1 MIGEWHQKRDYWI
14 TTFRISLTAESCQD
28 RYKNTKSHIII
39 LMLCCSVT
47 QYKRGMNVN
56 NFEYLRPTTIN
67 EAISLHETYGTQAK
81 YIAGGTDVMVK
92 IKEAKLRPQYV
103 ISLNGLKGLDH
114 IIQEKGELRIGSMVT
129 HRMLE
134 LSPIIRK
141 EFPILT
147 DAVENIGSVQIR
159 NVATI
164 GGNVVNAVPS
174 ADSAVPLITLG
185 AEIRLM
191 GLKGERNMPL
201 EDFFVGPGKTRID
214 SGEILSEIVI
224 PKPPSH
230 TGAAYWK
237 HTRRA
242 AMELPIL
249 GVAVLITLDDDMQ
262 TCTEVRIGLGVVAPT
277 PMRAK
282 NAEAVLKGKKIDEEI
297 LKKAGAAAA
306 QECKARDSIRGKAWY
321 RRDMVELFVQ
331 RMAIVAMERAR

>member
-1 MIGEWHQKRDYWI
+1 MNKFDYL
-14 TTFRISLTAESCQD
+14 TPTSIS
-28 RYKNTKSHIII
+28 
-39 LMLCCSVT
+39 
-47 QYKRGMNVN
+47 
-56 NFEYLRPTTIN
+56 
-67 EAISLHETYGTQAK
+67 EAISLHESYGDQAK

-92 IKEAKLRPQYV
+92 IKEGKITPQYV
-103 ISLNGLKGLDH
+103 ISLRHLQGLDH
-114 IIQEKGELRIGSMVT
+114 IIYEKGELKIGAMVT

-134 LSPIIRK
+134 LSPTIRK
-141 EFPILT
+141 EFPILI

-164 GGNVVNAVPS
+164 GGNIVNAVPS

-185 AEIRLM
+185 AEVRVIGPQGKRSM
-191 GLKGERNMPL
+191 AL
-201 EDFFVGPGKTRID
+201 EDFFIGPGKTLLEG
-214 SGEILSEIVI
+214 GEILMEFLI
-224 PKPPSH
+224 PKLPPH

-249 GVAVLITLDDDMQ
+249 GVAVLISLDDDMQ
-262 TCTEVRIGLGVVAPT
+262 TCTEARIGLGVLAPT

-282 NAEAVLKGKKIDEEI
+282 NAEAILKGKKVDEEI
-297 LKKAGAAAA
+297 LKKAGKAAA

-331 RMAIVAMERAR
+331 RMAIVAMKRAR

>member
-1 MIGEWHQKRDYWI
+1 
-14 TTFRISLTAESCQD
+14 
-28 RYKNTKSHIII
+28 
-39 LMLCCSVT
+39 
-47 QYKRGMNVN
+47 VN
-56 NFEYLRPTTIN
+56 DFEYLMPTTTN
-67 EAISLHETYGTQAK
+67 EAISLHESYGEGAK
-81 YIAGGTDVMVK
+81 YIAGGTDVIVK
-92 IKEAKLRPQYV
+92 IKEGKISPQYL
-103 ISLNGLKGLDH
+103 ISLRHLHGFDH
-114 IIQEKGELRIGSMVT
+114 IIYENGELRIGAMVT

-164 GGNVVNAVPS
+164 GGNIANAVPS
-174 ADSAVPLITLG
+174 ADGAIPLITLS
-185 AEIRLM
+185 AEVRVI
-191 GLKGERNMPL
+191 GPKGERIIAL
-201 EDFFVGPGKTRID
+201 EDFFIGPEKTILK
-214 SGEILSEIVI
+214 SGEILLEFLI
-224 PKPPSH
+224 PKLPPH

-249 GVAVLITLDDDMQ
+249 GVAVLISLDDDMQ
-262 TCTEVRIGLGVVAPT
+262 TCTQARIGLGVVAPT

-282 NAEAVLKGKKIDEEI
+282 NAEAILKGNKVDGEI
-297 LKKAGAAAA
+297 LEKAGKAAA